1 MMKTYRLAIALAA
14 INLILVLFVLNQ
26 GSSAT
31 AKGIPP
37 LIRARMIE
45 LVDDKGQV
53 RAQLNVES
61 SGEVVFR
68 LRDAQGTIRVK
79 LGASAD
85 GSGLLL
91 ANDATE
97 PGIHML
103 AKDTGTTL
111 TLTGKDGKQRVIK
124 P

>member
-1 MMKTYRLAIALAA
+1 MMKTYRLAIALAV
-14 INLILVLFVLNQ
+14 INLILVLSSLIQ

-31 AKGIPP
+31 AKGVPP
-37 LIRARMIE
+37 LLRARMIE

-53 RAQLNVES
+53 RAQLSVES

-79 LGASAD
+79 LGASEK

-103 AKDTGTTL
+103 ATDTGTSL
-111 TLTGKDGKQRVIK
+111 TLTGKDGKQHVID

>member
-1 MMKTYRLAIALAA
+1 MKTYRLAIALAV
-14 INLILVLFVLNQ
+14 INLTLVLFILIQ
-26 GSSAT
+26 ASSAT
-31 AKGIPP
+31 AKGVPP

-45 LVDDKGQV
+45 LVDDKGAV

-79 LGASAD
+79 LGASEN

-103 AKDTGTTL
+103 ANDTGTSL
-111 TLTGKDGKQRVIK
+111 TLTGKDGKRRVIN

>member
-14 INLILVLFVLNQ
+14 INLILVLFILIQ
-26 GSSAT
+26 ASSAT

-37 LIRARMIE
+37 LIRAHMIE
-45 LVDDKGQV
+45 LVDDKGAV
-53 RAQLNVES
+53 RAQLKVES

-79 LGASAD
+79 LGASEN

-103 AKDTGTTL
+103 ANDTGTSL
-111 TLTGKDGKQRVIK
+111 TLTGKDGKQRVIN